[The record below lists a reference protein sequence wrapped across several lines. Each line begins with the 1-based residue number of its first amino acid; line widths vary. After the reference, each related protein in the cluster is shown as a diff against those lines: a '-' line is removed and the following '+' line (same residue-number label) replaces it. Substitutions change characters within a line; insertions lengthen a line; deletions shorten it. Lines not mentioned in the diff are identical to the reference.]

1 MATGRGTYILAFT
14 PRSLLQ
20 HGSRFR
26 STVLSA
32 LFALLLIAGAAQEGL
47 PQACDPSL
55 ACGSAITCVDGL
67 AYPTTCG
74 PRNCDLSIG
83 PCTGVAAGS
92 DSFSSASGIR
102 GGSGQAT
109 GSNAGASK
117 EPGEPDHAGRNGGAS
132 LWWRWTA
139 PASGAVAIDTA
150 GSDFDTLLAVYTG
163 GAVDALTE
171 VASNDDAVGLQ
182 SEVRFTAQQGVVYH
196 VAVDGYDGATGSIV
210 LNWRDTSDAGMA
222 CDPSLAC
229 GSAITCVDGLA
240 YPTTCGP
247 RNCDLSIGPCTG
259 VAAGSDSFSSA
270 SGIRGGSGQ
279 ATGSN
284 AGASKEPGEPDH
296 AGRNGGAS
304 LWWRWT
310 APASGAVA
318 IDTAGSDFDT
328 LLAVYTGGAVDALTE
343 VASNDDAVGLQSE
356 VRFTAQ
362 QGVMYHVA
370 VDGYG
375 GETGSIVLNWRDT
388 GAVSL
393 SAAAA
398 EIDEGADRT
407 PVALTVTL
415 SEPVTGD
422 VAVAL
427 ASTGTAR
434 LGSDFDLGSTLVTV
448 IEGGTQGTTT
458 VTPIRD
464 LSAEGDETI
473 VLEIDALAGRAEI
486 GSAPSTVQ
494 IDIRDLGELPQ
505 AEYAKLDAFMWFYGE
520 EPYHIDADALYLSYI
535 VRNRGRVAASPTRAA
550 LYTATDYF
558 SENPQFRRLTDWRPV
573 PALEPSER
581 SFDTIRVPFED
592 LVPGSNNYLVL
603 VVPPVA
609 EEAPDSRNVRYL
621 DAVFLSDGNGIPT
634 TCTGFSRDT
643 RPGVPDPLFA
653 QQWALRNTGQ
663 TAFAAAGGVAGEDL
677 NMAQT
682 LAGGPTG
689 AGVQVAVVDSGLEI
703 CHPDLAANAESGL
716 SYNFNHPYWLGAQ
729 ADDPFPPTVLG
740 DHGTNVAGLIAAA
753 ANNGV
758 GGRGVAPA
766 ARLRG
771 FNFLTG
777 QFVPSSYLDSLG
789 MSSERPRSDDVHVFN
804 MSFGASGSAYSLSP
818 DDRELFRAGVTDLR
832 DGLGALYVKAAGNA
846 FDDCTQVDDDGQ
858 PIAPR
863 LDLSIELGCFAAN
876 RDGENNLPY
885 VITVG
890 GFSANGER
898 SSYSSAGAALWVV
911 APAGEYGDDRPAMIT
926 TDQMG
931 ADRGL
936 ALVPRG
942 LAPGDEG
949 NPLGD
954 YISIF
959 NGTSA
964 AVPNAAGVVA
974 LLLQTQPDLTWRDVK
989 HILAKTA
996 RQLHADIPRVR
1007 VAFGGTPAVL
1017 QHGWITNAA
1026 GYRFHNW
1033 YGFGAI
1039 DVDTALAL
1047 ASTYVP
1053 NSLGVFIEA
1062 APLRLATGVRIP
1074 DHDGGGL
1081 TQTQNV
1087 TGLSRTAN
1095 IEALQLRIEVTH
1107 PNPWDLGF
1115 ELISPAG
1122 TRNVINPVF
1131 NHALHGVANPLDW
1144 TILSNAFYGEPPT
1157 GEWTLNVIDAAKDNV
1172 GTLNAWSL
1180 IFYLG
1185 EHQ

>member
-1 MATGRGTYILAFT
+1 MATGRGTYTLAFT

-20 HGSRFR
+20 HGNRFR
-26 STVLSA
+26 SAVLSA
-32 LFALLLIAGAAQEGL
+32 LFALLLIAGAARESL
-47 PQACDPSL
+47 PQMACDPSL

-102 GGSGQAT
+102 GASGQAT

-117 EPGEPDHAGRNGGAS
+117 EPGEPDHAGRSGGAS

-210 LNWRDTSDAGMA
+210 LNWRQAGDAGMA

-229 GSAITCVDGLA
+229 GAAITCVDGLL

-247 RNCDLSIGPCTG
+247 RNCDLPIGPCAG
-259 VAAGSDSFSSA
+259 VGAGSDSFSLASSISSA
-270 SGIRGGSGQ
+270 SGQ

-296 AGRNGGAS
+296 AGRSGGAS

-362 QGVMYHVA
+362 QGVVYHVA

-581 SFDTIRVPFED
+581 SFD
-592 LVPGSNNYLVL
+592 
-603 VVPPVA
+603 
-609 EEAPDSRNVRYL
+609 
-621 DAVFLSDGNGIPT
+621 
-634 TCTGFSRDT
+634 
-643 RPGVPDPLFA
+643 
-653 QQWALRNTGQ
+653 
-663 TAFAAAGGVAGEDL
+663 
-677 NMAQT
+677 
-682 LAGGPTG
+682 
-689 AGVQVAVVDSGLEI
+689 
-703 CHPDLAANAESGL
+703 
-716 SYNFNHPYWLGAQ
+716 
-729 ADDPFPPTVLG
+729 
-740 DHGTNVAGLIAAA
+740 
-753 ANNGV
+753 
-758 GGRGVAPA
+758 
-766 ARLRG
+766 
-771 FNFLTG
+771 
-777 QFVPSSYLDSLG
+777 
-789 MSSERPRSDDVHVFN
+789 
-804 MSFGASGSAYSLSP
+804 
-818 DDRELFRAGVTDLR
+818 RELYR
-832 DGLGALYVKAAGNA
+832 
-846 FDDCTQVDDDGQ
+846 
-858 PIAPR
+858 I
-863 LDLSIELGCFAAN
+863 
-876 RDGENNLPY
+876 
-885 VITVG
+885 
-890 GFSANGER
+890 
-898 SSYSSAGAALWVV
+898 
-911 APAGEYGDDRPAMIT
+911 
-926 TDQMG
+926 
-931 ADRGL
+931 
-936 ALVPRG
+936 
-942 LAPGDEG
+942 
-949 NPLGD
+949 
-954 YISIF
+954 
-959 NGTSA
+959 
-964 AVPNAAGVVA
+964 VPNG
-974 LLLQTQPDLTWRDVK
+974 
-989 HILAKTA
+989 
-996 RQLHADIPRVR
+996 
-1007 VAFGGTPAVL
+1007 
-1017 QHGWITNAA
+1017 
-1026 GYRFHNW
+1026 
-1033 YGFGAI
+1033 
-1039 DVDTALAL
+1039 
-1047 ASTYVP
+1047 
-1053 NSLGVFIEA
+1053 NSA
-1062 APLRLATGVRIP
+1062 
-1074 DHDGGGL
+1074 
-1081 TQTQNV
+1081 
-1087 TGLSRTAN
+1087 
-1095 IEALQLRIEVTH
+1095 
-1107 PNPWDLGF
+1107 
-1115 ELISPAG
+1115 
-1122 TRNVINPVF
+1122 
-1131 NHALHGVANPLDW
+1131 
-1144 TILSNAFYGEPPT
+1144 
-1157 GEWTLNVIDAAKDNV
+1157 
-1172 GTLNAWSL
+1172 
-1180 IFYLG
+1180 
-1185 EHQ
+1185 